1 MAKEI
6 IELLED
12 LTSSSVED
20 LRRQVEGL
28 IDNSV
33 LEIELNFTNVGVIDS
48 TGIGF
53 LIRMHNSLKE
63 KSGTLSI
70 TGVNSEILRLM
81 KIMRLDKHFSIEN

>member
-6 IELLED
+6 IELSED
-12 LTSSSVED
+12 LTSSSVDD

-28 IDNSV
+28 IDNTI
-33 LEIELNFTNVGVIDS
+33 LEIELDFTKVDVIDS

-63 KSGTLSI
+63 KEGTLSI
-70 TGVNSEILRLM
+70 IGVNAEIMRLM
-81 KIMRLDKHFSIEN
+81 KIMRLDKHFSIVE